1 MGYSFR
7 EVNMKRLQVLMS
19 DERLDELDALVKLT
33 GLKTR
38 TELIN
43 YSLTLFEWSVK
54 ERLGGRIIASVDEQ
68 NERYKEVE
76 LPGISLPQSLSNQ
89 VLQALRKL
97 VDARDLGKLGSGQNA
112 DENWLQALLESGAKA
127 AEPVQ
132 QKSRKTDRATA
143 LSARRKVNAEK

>member
-1 MGYSFR
+1 
-7 EVNMKRLQVLMS
+7 MKRLQVLMS
-19 DERLDELDALVKLT
+19 DERLDELDTLVKLT

-76 LPGISLPQSLSNQ
+76 LPGMSLPQSLSSQ
-89 VLQALRKL
+89 VLQVLGKL
-97 VDARDLGKLGSGQNA
+97 IDSGDLGKLDTGQKT
-112 DENWLQALLESGAKA
+112 DENWLRALLETGVKA
-127 AEPVQ
+127 VEPVQ
-132 QKSRKTDRATA
+132 PKSRKTNRATA

>member
-1 MGYSFR
+1 
-7 EVNMKRLQVLMS
+7 MKRLQVLMS
-19 DERLDELDALVKLT
+19 EERLDELDALVKLT

-76 LPGISLPQSLSNQ
+76 LPGISLPQSLSSQ
-89 VLQALRKL
+89 VLQALGKL
-97 VDARDLGKLGSGQNA
+97 IDSGDLGKISSGQAAN
-112 DENWLQALLESGAKA
+112 ENWLRALLESGAKP
-127 AEPVQ
+127 AERDQPR
-132 QKSRKTDRATA
+132 SRRTTRSVA

>member
-1 MGYSFR
+1 
-7 EVNMKRLQVLMS
+7 MKRLQVLMS

-54 ERLGGRIIASVDEQ
+54 ERLAGRIIASVDEQ

-76 LPGISLPQSLSNQ
+76 LPGISLPQSLSSQ
-89 VLQALRKL
+89 VLQILGKL
-97 VDARDLGKLGSGQNA
+97 VDSGAIDKISSDGKA
-112 DENWLQALLESGAKA
+112 DENWLRALLELGAKGVEA
-127 AEPVQ
+127 DQP
-132 QKSRKTDRATA
+132 KSRKAEGA
-143 LSARRKVNAEK
+143 VVLKARRKVDVEE

>member
-1 MGYSFR
+1 
-7 EVNMKRLQVLMS
+7 MKRLQVLMS

-43 YSLTLFEWSVK
+43 YSLTLFEWSIK
-54 ERLGGRIIASVDEQ
+54 ERLRGRIIASVDEQ

-89 VLQALRKL
+89 VLQAL
-97 VDARDLGKLGSGQNA
+97 GKLIDAEAIGKMSSDQVA
-112 DENWLQALLESGAKA
+112 DENWGH
-127 AEPVQ
+127 
-132 QKSRKTDRATA
+132 
-143 LSARRKVNAEK
+143 

>member
-1 MGYSFR
+1 
-7 EVNMKRLQVLMS
+7 MKRLQVLMS

-76 LPGISLPQSLSNQ
+76 LPGISLPQSLSIQ
-89 VLQALRKL
+89 VLQALGKL
-97 VDARDLGKLGSGQNA
+97 IDSGDLGKKTSGQKV
-112 DENWLQALLESGAKA
+112 DENWLRALFESGSKA
-127 AEPVQ
+127 AEPDHR
-132 QKSRKTDRATA
+132 KSRRTARAVA

>member
-1 MGYSFR
+1 
-7 EVNMKRLQVLMS
+7 MKRLQVLMS

-43 YSLTLFEWSVK
+43 YSLTLFEWSIK

-76 LPGISLPQSLSNQ
+76 LPGISLPQSLSSQALQ
-89 VLQALRKL
+89 VLGKL
-97 VDARDLGKLGSGQNA
+97 IDSGDLGKINSGQNA
-112 DENWLQALLESGAKA
+112 DDN
-127 AEPVQ
+127 
-132 QKSRKTDRATA
+132 
-143 LSARRKVNAEK
+143 